1 MVKPQRIIAV
11 HLLNDFSGSP
21 LVLRQSLEV
30 MSHTFEVHLFTSVP
44 ADGGVL
50 SNVPNIINHRIA
62 YNWYPN
68 KWVTLIGFL
77 WAQLVLF
84 GKMVVML
91 KRTDTVYI
99 NTLLPFGAALAGFCK
114 RTKVVYHIH
123 EVTMRPA
130 LLKLFLVKVANH
142 CASKIIFV
150 SAYVKAQYRFKENKT
165 LVVHNALPDAF
176 VKEALQSTVPNLDTT
191 FTVLMLC
198 SFKAY
203 KGIYEFVEVAKRMPH
218 INFILVMNTCE
229 REKDMF
235 LNETAAPSN
244 CDIYSVQQQTASFY
258 KKAHVIANLSK
269 PDEWLET
276 FGMTILE
283 GMFYGLPAIVPPV
296 GGVTELIEN
305 GVEGLQVDSRNI
317 EAIINAISQLS
328 TNKTYYLQLAK
339 AARHK
344 ASYFSQQAFKQKIHV
359 LFNTNYKE

>member
-1 MVKPQRIIAV
+1 MANRKTTETKRIIAV

-21 LVLRQSLEV
+21 LVLRQSLAILGN
-30 MSHTFEVHLFTSVP
+30 TFEVHLFTSVP
-44 ADGGVL
+44 AGGGVL
-50 SNVPNIINHRIA
+50 SSVPNIVAHRIA

-68 KWVTLIGFL
+68 KLLTLMGFM
-77 WAQLVLF
+77 WAQLLLF
-84 GKMVVML
+84 GKLLVML
-91 KRTDTVYI
+91 KKTDTVYI

-130 LLKLFLVKVANH
+130 LLKSFLVSVATH
-142 CASKIIFV
+142 CASTILFV
-150 SAYVKAQYRFKENKT
+150 SAFVKAQYRFTDSRT

-176 VKEALQSTVPNLDTT
+176 VKEALQSTAPDGDTT

-203 KGIYEFVEVAKRMPH
+203 KGIYEFVAVAKRMPH
-218 INFILVMNTCE
+218 IHFVLVMNTSE

-235 LNETAAPSN
+235 LVETAAPTN
-244 CDIYSVQQQTASFY
+244 CAVYSVQKQTAAFY
-258 KKAHVIANLSK
+258 KRAHVIVNLSR
-269 PDEWLET
+269 PDQWLET

-296 GGVTELIEN
+296 GGVTELVEN
-305 GVEGLQVDSRNI
+305 GAQGLQVDSRNVADI
-317 EAIINAISQLS
+317 IHAIALLS
-328 TNKTYYLQLAK
+328 TDKVYYLKLSK

-344 ASYFSQQAFKQKIHV
+344 ALHFSQQAFKEQIEEAFK
-359 LFNTNYKE
+359 